1 MDLNDLQLSIAELKQ
16 QINGLSEKV
25 NTFLEVKVNIAEMQ
39 AQIDSNIR
47 MVARLQENI
56 SNMTNSQ
63 KENAIRIGKV
73 EDDALVRKMEV
84 DRMVEARI
92 QAIDKRISEVASAPL
107 KAKGQF
113 LDSTAKQITSIII
126 AAAMAFVIAY
136 FFGGHH

>member
-1 MDLNDLQLSIAELKQ
+1 M
-16 QINGLSEKV
+16 V

-39 AQIDSNIR
+39 AQIDSNAR
-47 MVARLQENI
+47 MVTRLQEAI
-56 SNMTNSQ
+56 SNAVVSQ

-73 EDDALVRKMEV
+73 EDDAITWKS
-84 DRMVEARI
+84 D
-92 QAIDKRISEVASAPL
+92 IDKFLYTKIQGLEKHIAEVASAPL

-113 LDSTAKQITSIII
+113 LDSTGKQITSIII